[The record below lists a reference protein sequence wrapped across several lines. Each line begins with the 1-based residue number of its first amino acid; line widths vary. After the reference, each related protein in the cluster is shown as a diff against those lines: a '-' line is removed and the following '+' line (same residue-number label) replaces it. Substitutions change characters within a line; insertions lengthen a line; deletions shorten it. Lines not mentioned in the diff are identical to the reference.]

1 MPKFDDPEEAYRK
14 AREEILRVANEGG
27 DTLALNGWGLAALPW
42 EIGQCHKLRQ
52 LWLQDNQLSILPSEL
67 AECAWLEELG
77 LSRNRLLTLPLV
89 LEACPCL
96 KRLWLDASKLSTF
109 PTALLQFPQL
119 NLLSLSGTGLTEL
132 PPEIVKLR
140 ELKELYLGV
149 NRLTTLPESLRQLPK
164 LEILFLHN
172 NEALGLPPEVLG
184 PTWQE
189 ADLDKNRLASAKVIL
204 DYYFSRHAG
213 GAKALDE
220 VKMIFA
226 GRGGAGKTSLVNR
239 LVFDR
244 FRKDEAETSGIVITD
259 WTMKDC
265 PGGGPVTAH
274 VWDFAGQVITHAMH
288 QFFFSTRTV
297 YVLVL
302 TGRENAERDDAEY
315 WLRLIAAFGT
325 EREFSMSELA
335 RIDMKDSAIHQNP
348 PVIVALN
355 KWDDGGSARARLDRA
370 ALRERYPFIV
380 GFVETD
386 CATKRGLSKLRTKLA
401 ETVGAMK
408 WVRDGFPAKWAGVKD
423 KLRANPDPHLGYD
436 VFRQICRAEGVADE
450 GEQDSLATALHALGV
465 ALNYRDDER
474 LRFASVLKPHW
485 LTENVYALMRH
496 AEAKAGVLPREALP
510 SVLKDEKSAAMR
522 RFLVDMMV
530 RFELAYPLAEE
541 GEEPERWLV
550 PQALPDDQPPGAEA
564 FRTAAEAT
572 RLRFS
577 YRALPVNIVPQFI
590 VRTHALLEL
599 NAQQERVQ
607 WASGA
612 VLSRAGARALVRADK
627 YERLV
632 EVTVTGPA
640 DSRQELAGLCQAE
653 LRSIHAFIRGLN
665 PHEEMQVVSRDER
678 GRALSGWLSVKGLER
693 DEAMQVKSAVTLDE
707 VGTVEIDPVE
717 ELNEFTKPAAR
728 DDSWKP
734 RVFICY
740 SQKDDR
746 SRKTLEMHLKIL
758 RTQGVVEA
766 AWTDQAL
773 DPGEDW
779 DQRIKQ
785 ELDRADV
792 ILMLVS
798 ASALATDYIRKVEMP
813 RALER
818 HAAGQALAVSI
829 ILEQCGWSKTDL
841 AKWQVIQ
848 PHRKAVL
855 DHKPQRNGW
864 AAVEEKLHE
873 LFARLRREH
882 GAGSESGKRSKTP

>member
-1 MPKFDDPEEAYRK
+1 MPKFADPEEAYRK
-14 AREEILRVANEGG
+14 AREEVLRVAKEGEDELKLG
-27 DTLALNGWGLAALPW
+27 GWGLTSLPA
-42 EIGQCHKLRQ
+42 EIGQCRKLR
-52 LWLQDNQLSILPSEL
+52 WLNLRDNQLTGLPPELMKCALVRTIYLQRNRLRTLPPILSACPRLTGLWLDRNGLHIFPSEL
-67 AECAWLEELG
+67 LECRQLEI
-77 LSRNRLLTLPLV
+77 
-89 LEACPCL
+89 
-96 KRLWLDASKLSTF
+96 
-109 PTALLQFPQL
+109 
-119 NLLSLSGTGLTEL
+119 LSLAANRLTEL
-132 PPEIVKLR
+132 PPEIGRLR
-140 ELKELYLGV
+140 RLRILRLED
-149 NRLTTLPESLRQLPK
+149 NRLTDLPESLYKLPK
-164 LEILFLHN
+164 LEEIYIHGN
-172 NEALGLPPEVLG
+172 SALDLPPEVLG
-184 PTWQE
+184 PTWE
-189 ADLDKNRLASAKVIL
+189 GVREDGNRPASQRYIL
-204 DYYFSRHAG
+204 DYYFSRRAG

-226 GRGGAGKTSLVNR
+226 GRGGTGKTSLVKR

-244 FRKDEAETSGIVITD
+244 FDKDEPETPGIAITD
-259 WTMKDC
+259 WNMHDC

-288 QFFFSTRTV
+288 QFFFSTRTM

-325 EREFSMSELA
+325 EREFPMSELA

-386 CATKRGLSKLRTKLA
+386 CATKRGLPELRAKLG

-408 WVRDGFPAKWAGVKD
+408 WVRDGFPTKWAGVKD

-436 VFRQICRAEGVADE
+436 VFRGICRAEGVADE

-496 AEAKAGVLPREALP
+496 AEAKAGVLPRAALP
-510 SVLKDEKSAAMR
+510 SVLKDEKDAAMR

-541 GEEPERWLV
+541 GEEPDRWLV
-550 PQALPDDQPPGAEA
+550 PQALPDEQPADAES

-577 YRALPVNIVPQFI
+577 YRALPTNIVPQFI
-590 VRTHALLEL
+590 VRTHAFLEL
-599 NAQQERVQ
+599 DKKRERVQ

-612 VLSRAGARALVRADK
+612 VLARAGARALVRADK
-627 YERLV
+627 YERIV

-640 DSRQELAGLCQAE
+640 EARQQLAGLCQAE
-653 LRSIHAFIRGLN
+653 LRSIHALIRGLN
-665 PHEEMQVVSRDER
+665 PHEETEVVEADKD
-678 GRALSGWLSVKGLER
+678 GRAVRGWVSVKGLEV
-693 DEAMQVKSAVTLDE
+693 DEAMQRKSAVTLE
-707 VGTVEIDPVE
+707 SVGTVTFDPAK

-734 RVFICY
+734 RLFISY
-740 SQKDDR
+740 AHGDDR
-746 SRKTLEMHLKIL
+746 SRKSLETQLKIL
-758 RTQGVVEA
+758 RSVGAVHEA
-766 AWTDQAL
+766 WSDRCIQ
-773 DPGEDW
+773 PGEDW
-779 DQRIKQ
+779 DRSIKA
-785 ELDRADV
+785 ELESADV
-792 ILMLVS
+792 VVLLVS
-798 ASALATDYIRKVEMP
+798 NAALASDYIQTVEMK
-813 RALER
+813 RAIER
-818 HAAGQALAVSI
+818 HAAGEAVLVAV
-829 ILEQCGWSKTDL
+829 ILEQCLWNKGPL
-841 AKWQVIQ
+841 AKWQVIL
-848 PHRKAVL
+848 PNNKPVL
-855 DHKPQRNGW
+855 ESRPQTNGW
-864 AAVEEKLHE
+864 AAAAEELHKL
-873 LFARLRREH
+873 FDRLRRDH
-882 GAGSESGKRSKTP
+882 GTGKR